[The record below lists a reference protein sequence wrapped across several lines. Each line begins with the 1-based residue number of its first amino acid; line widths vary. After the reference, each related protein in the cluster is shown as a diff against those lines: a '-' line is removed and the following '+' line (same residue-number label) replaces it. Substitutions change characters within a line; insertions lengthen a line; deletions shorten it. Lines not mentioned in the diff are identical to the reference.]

1 MIRKLKSVTLA
12 EMLICLLIIAILVVM
27 AMVTIKPY
35 DKTFKWLYVRI
46 YHVLETAVYNS
57 MMTRSEFPANSTD
70 FCNMLLEYI
79 NSPENN
85 CAAGDLTREA
95 TDFPEAN
102 IKIKASNGMNLWIAS
117 NGGAPFTHTEVI
129 DGNTASMRYYV
140 VYADINGDR
149 APNLAQRPEAIMEPW
164 TSDSKLVDV
173 VAFVVTEASVVIPIG
188 PPEIDTRYM
197 QAMTIYPPE
206 DENRPEGHHSKPG
219 TYYWAKNEAWGRGKS
234 ISEPMSLDFRADFP
248 ADSPFYVDY
257 PTANTVNTTK
267 GCTQNNNQVSP
278 CYVKVEDYN

>member
-57 MMTRSEFPANSTD
+57 MMTRSEFPANSTA
-70 FCNMLLEYI
+70 FC
-79 NSPENN
+79 
-85 CAAGDLTREA
+85 
-95 TDFPEAN
+95 
-102 IKIKASNGMNLWIAS
+102 KASNGMNLWIAS

>member
-1 MIRKLKSVTLA
+1 MFRKLKAVTLA
-12 EMLICLLIIAILVVM
+12 EMMICLLIIAILVVM
-27 AMVTIKPY
+27 AMITIKPY

-46 YHVLETAVYNS
+46 YHTLETAVYNS
-57 MMTRSEFPANSTD
+57 MMTRSEFPTTSTE

-95 TDFPEAN
+95 TTFPEAN
-102 IKIKASNGMNLWIAS
+102 IKIVASNGMNIWIAS

-129 DGNTASMRYYV
+129 DGNTATMKYYV
-140 VYADINGDR
+140 VFADLNGDR
-149 APNLAQRPEAIMEPW
+149 PPNVAQRPEAATDPW
-164 TSDSKLVDV
+164 TSDSKLVDI
-173 VAFVVTEASVVIPIG
+173 VAFVITEASVVIPIG

-197 QAMTIYPPE
+197 QAMAIYPPE
-206 DENRPEGHHSKPG
+206 DENRPEGNHSKPS
-219 TYYWAKNEAWGRGKS
+219 TYFWAKNEAWGLGKS

-257 PTANTVNTTK
+257 PTANAVNTTK
-267 GCTQNNNQVSP
+267 GCTQSTSQVSP
-278 CYVKVEDYN
+278 CYVKIEDYN